1 MPAIKHNEYE
11 KHNPYEVTK
20 YFNIS
25 PEDRKATTSA
35 NAKQRELTNILPGK
49 DFR

>member
-1 MPAIKHNEYE
+1 MPAIKHKEYE

-25 PEDRKATTSA
+25 PEERNATTSA
-35 NAKQRELTNILPGK
+35 KAKQSEFTNMLPGK